1 MIQTH
6 YVPLSPP
13 YRIIYT
19 GGVLGIQ
26 IGTLIV
32 VSTDDNSM
40 LFQTKTHPVVS
51 YVNKELCKEKDLYIS
66 DVMIGGMNSEAEVW
80 YNVEQKDV
88 ATLCLVGQKFS
99 WDDFLEILT
108 PLISDCHD
116 EKSATLNLRKAR
128 NFRSDFYLLGGHL
141 APPPG
146 YESLTNYFGETSACE
161 FQILIEQMPNED
173 EGDTSAK
180 RVFCTE
186 IGCDVPFM
194 AKTDDP
200 EEAYAILQKQ
210 LYFYKQT
217 FRMIMA
223 GKPLR
228 FYFEPGGCCEDEA
241 DPEVVKLVERL
252 NGIA

>member
-32 VSTDDNSM
+32 VSTDENSM

-51 YVNKELCKEKDLYIS
+51 YVNKELCKEEDLYIT
-66 DVMIGGMNSEAEVW
+66 DLMIGGKNSEAEVW
-80 YNVEQKDV
+80 YNVEQKEV
-88 ATLCLVGQKFS
+88 ATLCLVGQKLL

-128 NFRSDFYLLGGHL
+128 FFRADFYRLGGHL

-146 YESLTNYFGETSACE
+146 YESLTNNFGETRACE
-161 FQILIEQMPNED
+161 FQLLIEHMPNED

-180 RVFCTE
+180 CVFCTE
-186 IGCDVPFM
+186 IGCDIPFM

-200 EEAYAILQKQ
+200 EEAYEILEKQ
-210 LYFYKQT
+210 LRFYKQT
-217 FRMIMA
+217 FTFFMA
-223 GKPLR
+223 DKPLR
-228 FYFEPGGCCEDEA
+228 FYFKPGGFCGDEA
-241 DPEVVKLVERL
+241 YPEVVKLVERL
-252 NGIA
+252 NRIA